1 MHMRGMAQRIGV
13 GWKDFLARVKADV
26 NVNRNAAGTKG
37 GAFGISDSG
46 REQ

>member
-1 MHMRGMAQRIGV
+1 MRGIAQRIRV

-26 NVNRNAAGTKG
+26 NVNRNAAGTMV